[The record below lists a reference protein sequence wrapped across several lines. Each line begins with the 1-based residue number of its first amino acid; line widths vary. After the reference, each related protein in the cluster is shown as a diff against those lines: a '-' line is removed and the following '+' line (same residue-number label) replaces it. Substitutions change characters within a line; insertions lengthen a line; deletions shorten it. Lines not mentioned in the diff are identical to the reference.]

1 MTNRPNGTLYT
12 GVTANL
18 ARRSHEH
25 RESLCEGFTK
35 QYALTQLV
43 WYESYND
50 LGAAIQRESNMKHWP
65 RAGKIRSIQA
75 INPESP
81 DLYLDLNN

>member
-43 WYESYND
+43 WYES
-50 LGAAIQRESNMKHWP
+50 
-65 RAGKIRSIQA
+65 
-75 INPESP
+75 
-81 DLYLDLNN
+81 